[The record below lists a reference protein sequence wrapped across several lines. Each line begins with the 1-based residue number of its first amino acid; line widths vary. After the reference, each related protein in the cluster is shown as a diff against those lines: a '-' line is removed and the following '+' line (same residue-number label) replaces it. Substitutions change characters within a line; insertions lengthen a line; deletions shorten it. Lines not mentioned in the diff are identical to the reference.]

1 MPERSSPS
9 RVRSAAPKAGAP
21 LTAPSCARK
30 WMSGPAAAWTHS
42 ITDRKR
48 QTVAPIAG
56 PTTALQENLPL
67 SAGKG
72 VFSLDKSLSW
82 MTHFS
87 PGRSTSG
94 FRGLNPCRY
103 RRRSASNLGSSRKLT
118 EKVRRERPMSDTANT
133 FRFQVAL
140 SFPGGYR
147 ARVEKIAEVLAD
159 RLGRGKILY
168 DKWYGAEF
176 ARPNLDVYLPELYH
190 KESLLLVFFLS
201 SEYVTKEWCGLE
213 WRAGRDLLKQGEDD
227 RLMFLRLDHADIPG
241 LYSIYGYLDISGMAD
256 GE

>member
-1 MPERSSPS
+1 
-9 RVRSAAPKAGAP
+9 
-21 LTAPSCARK
+21 
-30 WMSGPAAAWTHS
+30 
-42 ITDRKR
+42 
-48 QTVAPIAG
+48 
-56 PTTALQENLPL
+56 
-67 SAGKG
+67 
-72 VFSLDKSLSW
+72 
-82 MTHFS
+82 
-87 PGRSTSG
+87 
-94 FRGLNPCRY
+94 
-103 RRRSASNLGSSRKLT
+103 
-118 EKVRRERPMSDTANT
+118 MSDTANT

-241 LYSIYGYLDISGMAD
+241 LYSIVEVADFNELQIQTFATRWFGVQGEQKKAAAFVEKLKANRPILDLASSPLLLTLLCLVFQGRNDFEGTRAELYREGLDVLLRKWDAKRGIERDRPYGLSITDLENLL
-256 GE
+256 GEIAYRRFLAGEYFFVFRVSDPRPDRPLLP